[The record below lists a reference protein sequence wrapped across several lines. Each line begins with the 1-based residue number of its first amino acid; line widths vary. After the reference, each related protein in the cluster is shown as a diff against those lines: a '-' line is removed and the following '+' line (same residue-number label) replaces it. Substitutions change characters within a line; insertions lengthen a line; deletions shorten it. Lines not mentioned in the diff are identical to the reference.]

1 MKKIFISISAVL
13 MVVVIAL
20 IISICAIKKN
30 VRIENDKPATIRVY
44 NESTSPIKSSGY
56 KSSDEQ
62 YAVIYDKIN
71 KMTNISLVKRLLKLK
86 TLDTKVEIA
95 EKGTFVKWTPE
106 LKSENIV
113 VEFEFDEEQ
122 DSVVYEN
129 GHSRVISYWC
139 LAFVITKT
147 SDFEDIIVY
156 YSTTNSSDAR
166 DESYA
171 KYEPMLLRGYAGGL
185 IEYVEELQKS
195 SATTK

>member
-20 IISICAIKKN
+20 IISICTITKN
-30 VRIENDKPATIRVY
+30 VRIECDKPATIRVY
-44 NESTSPIKSSGY
+44 NESTSPIKSTGF
-56 KSSDEQ
+56 KSSDAQ
-62 YAVIYDKIN
+62 YDVIYDKVN
-71 KMTNISLVKRLLKLK
+71 EMTDISLVNRLLKLK
-86 TLDTKVEIA
+86 TLHTKVEIS
-95 EKGTFVKWTPE
+95 KDGTFVKWTPE

-122 DSVVYEN
+122 DAVVYDE
-129 GHSRVISYWC
+129 GHTRVISYWC

-171 KYEPMLLRGYAGGL
+171 KSEPMILRGYAGEL

-195 SATTK
+195 IEATK